1 MFPHLPGGALMMPLM
16 VMRREHGD
24 LWKRMDELA
33 ASLADPGDGIE
44 DACAEILTLLDSHN
58 AKEEPIIHPY
68 LDSDLTE
75 ADRALVRDLLAVGTL
90 PDGWVCQA
98 LR

>member
-1 MFPHLPGGALMMPLM
+1 MSTATCGNGWTNWQQVWPIRATAP
-16 VMRREHGD
+16 
-24 LWKRMDELA
+24 
-33 ASLADPGDGIE
+33 E
-44 DACAEILTLLDSHN
+44 DACAEILALLDSHN

-68 LDSDLTE
+68 LDSDLNE